1 MIHKEEYSDKRYAD
15 IIRLFEMK
23 LGGSTG
29 GKEIQKE
36 QIYDME
42 NTIMK
47 REKDGAS
54 HGRQKRSLFVSIPR
68 HEEFYNREKT
78 NNDALK
84 PISKEEREDTPSKR
98 NRKSHGE
105 KITEQQHFC

>member
-1 MIHKEEYSDKRYAD
+1 MIHKEEYSDKHYTD

-29 GKEIQKE
+29 GKEKQKE
-36 QIYDME
+36 QINDME
-42 NTIMK
+42 NPIMK

-54 HGRQKRSLFVSIPR
+54 HGRQKRSLFVSISKP
-68 HEEFYNREKT
+68 EEFYYREKT

-84 PISKEEREDTPSKR
+84 PISPEEREDTPSKR
-98 NRKSHGE
+98 NRKNHGE